1 VRDWSPEERELVT
14 RSWRSST
21 LETYKTPIQRWI
33 SWCRE
38 NKVDPGNPQGQDL
51 GRFLAN
57 LFITKGLAYSTILV
71 HKSAIA
77 TFCSGKSTLSLTS
90 DFLVRQVLKAI
101 SLARPKEIRSEI
113 WDAQLLLNWLNTR
126 TQNLSFFEVSRRT
139 AALLLLASGRRIH
152 DLTLLRI
159 SRNFLTNLG
168 DEIILWPAFGSK
180 TDRAHFR
187 QSGWKLSRHPNIW
200 LCPVTWIRVLL
211 KRSEERRAERNLD
224 DLFITVT
231 GPIKAASRTTIAGW
245 VRSVL
250 KEAGI
255 HSSPGSV
262 RAAVAS
268 RGWLDDLPVQD
279 ILDRGNW
286 KCVETFR
293 RHYCRQISSASQ
305 STTNFLVSNFKP
317 IQYQREH

>member
-1 VRDWSPEERELVT
+1 M
-14 RSWRSST
+14 
-21 LETYKTPIQRWI
+21 
-33 SWCRE
+33 
-38 NKVDPGNPQGQDL
+38 
-51 GRFLAN
+51 
-57 LFITKGLAYSTILV
+57 
-71 HKSAIA
+71 
-77 TFCSGKSTLSLTS
+77 
-90 DFLVRQVLKAI
+90 KAI
-101 SLARPKEIRSEI
+101 SLTRPKEIRLEI

-139 AALLLLASGRRIH
+139 AALLLLAGRRIH

-168 DEIILWPAFGSK
+168 DEIILWLAFGSK

-200 LCPVTWIRVLL
+200 LCPVRIRVLL

-255 HSSPGSV
+255 HSSLGSV

-268 RGWLDDLPVQD
+268 RGWLNDLPVQTYWTEGTGNASKPSED
-279 ILDRGNW
+279 TIADRSR
-286 KCVETFR
+286 VQTR
-293 RHYCRQISSASQ
+293 APLI
-305 STTNFLVSNFKP
+305 P
-317 IQYQREH
+317 